1 MTGTARSHTP
11 GSCKRCHSHSGVAD
25 IAVTRVANHSGPAPP
40 SQTSLSLRAV
50 ISAAVKAVMRNFMSP
65 SYEHCPPYPPENAN
79 IASLIQIMFT
89 ATRRG
94 GSRRIL
100 LSCRSCCV
108 EGDSTI
114 ACFWR
119 YNRGPI
125 GGHQSYVAFVIWR
138 VSRLG
143 QHSRG
148 CTAAR

>member
-89 ATRRG
+89 ATRREG
-94 GSRRIL
+94 LGEFRPSAAGVERGAHCSRAISPLCASGLITPAMSLRERSL
-100 LSCRSCCV
+100 LLTR
-108 EGDSTI
+108 
-114 ACFWR
+114 
-119 YNRGPI
+119 
-125 GGHQSYVAFVIWR
+125 
-138 VSRLG
+138 
-143 QHSRG
+143 
-148 CTAAR
+148 TANE

>member
-89 ATRRG
+89 ATRREG
-94 GSRRIL
+94 LRRISPLSSRCRARRPL
-100 LSCRSCCV
+100 LARDLASLRQWS
-108 EGDSTI
+108 
-114 ACFWR
+114 
-119 YNRGPI
+119 YYP
-125 GGHQSYVAFVIWR
+125 GHVVA
-138 VSRLG
+138 
-143 QHSRG
+143 
-148 CTAAR
+148 